1 MGLNNVGALLS
12 LMGENEPD
20 PTLVLIWLQRV

>member
-1 MGLNNVGALLS
+1 MGLNNVGTLWS

-20 PTLVLIWLQRV
+20 PTVVLFWLQMV